1 MDGCFP
7 EGHQCR
13 RGIHFVFR
21 PPQNRTITVRKGDIS
36 AQNQEIICDV
46 ESPTDLAPRN

>member
-1 MDGCFP
+1 MDAFLKVINV
-7 EGHQCR
+7 EGGFILFC
-13 RGIHFVFR
+13 R